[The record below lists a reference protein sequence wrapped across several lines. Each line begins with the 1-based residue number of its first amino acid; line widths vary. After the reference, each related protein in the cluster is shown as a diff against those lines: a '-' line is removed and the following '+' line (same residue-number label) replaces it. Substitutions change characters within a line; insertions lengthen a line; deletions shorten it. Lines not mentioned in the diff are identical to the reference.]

1 VPVVATAPSA
11 APAALAPA
19 APPKEAFGLYE
30 AEHPKPPRVNVAT
43 SLEARIVA
51 LGRTAGGRMSVSLES
66 GAVWE
71 LDQADPLLAVGDT
84 VTLTRAA
91 FGSYLMHTPTRRTHR
106 VQRLR

>member
-1 VPVVATAPSA
+1 
-11 APAALAPA
+11 
-19 APPKEAFGLYE
+19 
-30 AEHPKPPRVNVAT
+30 VNVAA

-51 LGRTAGGRMSVSLES
+51 LGRMADGRMSVSLES

-91 FGSYLMHTPTRRTHR
+91 FGSYLMQTPTRRTHR